1 MVRLREISHDD
12 RHILR
17 GFDRG
22 MPLGG
27 PACVG
32 GHRHWGDHRSRRP
45 AGDGGSQ
52 FGIET
57 VHGSRLVG
65 SLSTVESDP
74 LTGVFSYSI
83 GIGRPHRRCGY
94 ASDAVIALLSHMF
107 GQRGFRTCVISVY
120 SGNLASLSLHGRLGF
135 RTEGRTRDS
144 QVQRGNI
151 RFLVSMSITASDF
164 AARFSTEPDPDM
176 HPADGTGA
184 LAEDGTGTS
193 PISTIRWSYRHRPCS
208 RAGVQCRARR
218 RSTRRSHADT
228 TAMETISNT
237 ALPAMSST

>member
-22 MPLGG
+22 LPLGG

-107 GQRGFRTCVISVY
+107 EQRGFRTCVISVY

-135 RTEGRTRDS
+135 RTEGRMRDS

-176 HPADGTGA
+176 HRGRHWRTRRGRHWHVPHLNHPLELSAPAMQP
-184 LAEDGTGTS
+184 S
-193 PISTIRWSYRHRPCS
+193 
-208 RAGVQCRARR
+208 R
-218 RSTRRSHADT
+218 RSMPS
-228 TAMETISNT
+228 SP
-237 ALPAMSST
+237 ALDQAVPR